1 MANDLHKYTVQEST
15 NIVACPRLIDVDCT
29 TTATDHDINDV
40 IFNWTEVS
48 NIARSKGDA
57 IELISASAL
66 LPGGMGDMEQREFFL
81 REFKRQLEKGNSA
94 LKRGPYIVQ
103 GFKEMR

>member
-29 TTATDHDINDV
+29 TTAADHDIDDV
-40 IFNWTEVS
+40 IFNWTEVP

-57 IELISASAL
+57 IEFKDAL
-66 LPGGMGDMEQREFFL
+66 
-81 REFKRQLEKGNSA
+81 S
-94 LKRGPYIVQ
+94 
-103 GFKEMR
+103 FKEYQISGMCQVCQDEVFN